1 MDNMTIDRTI
11 QTIQK
16 QKFNSTKIL
25 DRHKMLPKRKSRMN
39 IPLCKMISMPIEHL
53 AFKINV
59 LKMEQI
65 FQIGYYEGDKT
76 FYVFP
81 LNWKGEEVFLDSYVD
96 S

>member
-1 MDNMTIDRTI
+1 
-11 QTIQK
+11 
-16 QKFNSTKIL
+16 
-25 DRHKMLPKRKSRMN
+25 
-39 IPLCKMISMPIEHL
+39 MISMPIEHL